1 MGGLAVWGMVAMG
14 GAIGSLARFGV
25 GLLVAALT
33 GPRYPW
39 GTLLINIVGAFVIGW
54 FSALT
59 MNRLP
64 VSPEL
69 RAFVLVGL
77 CGGFTTFSSYSLQ
90 TLELLRG
97 GELAVALAY
106 MVGSAV
112 LCLLAVWAGALVG
125 R

>member
-1 MGGLAVWGMVAMG
+1 M
-14 GAIGSLARFGV
+14 
-25 GLLVAALT
+25 
-33 GPRYPW
+33 
-39 GTLLINIVGAFVIGW
+39 
-54 FSALT
+54 
-59 MNRLP
+59 P
-64 VSPEL
+64 VSPEF
-69 RAFVLVGL
+69 RAFVVVGL

-97 GELAVALAY
+97 GEMAAALAY